1 MSQVEGPRT
10 RRPRA
15 DGERSRR
22 AILDA
27 AARLA
32 TVEGLD
38 GLSIGRLAD
47 HVGMSKSGLYAHFGS
62 KEELQ
67 LATIEAANAIF
78 VEDVV
83 APALAATTPLERL
96 EALCERFLSHVER
109 AVFPGGCF
117 FASVAAE
124 LDTRPGPV
132 RDRAAEVVVW
142 WSRLHHTAIV
152 EAQAVGELDP
162 AEDAAQLSYEIGS
175 LLLFANASY
184 LLGGGADALE
194 RGRRGIARRLELA
207 RPPVAGPA

>member
-1 MSQVEGPRT
+1 M
-10 RRPRA
+10 
-15 DGERSRR
+15 
-22 AILDA
+22 A
-27 AARLA
+27 AA
-32 TVEGLD
+32 
-38 GLSIGRLAD
+38 
-47 HVGMSKSGLYAHFGS
+47 
-62 KEELQ
+62 
-67 LATIEAANAIF
+67 
-78 VEDVV
+78 
-83 APALAATTPLERL
+83 TPLERL

-142 WSRLHHTAIV
+142 WSQLHHTAIV

-162 AEDAAQLSYEIGS
+162 AEDAAQLGYEIGS

-194 RGRRGIARRLELA
+194 RGRRGITRRLELA
-207 RPPVAGPA
+207 RPPVAGRA